1 MPRRKISEQ
10 NIRKLTKMGGGR
22 SFGITLPISF
32 IRQLK
37 WRERQKLVVEF
48 DKARKRII
56 VKDWNKGL

>member
-1 MPRRKISEQ
+1 MSRRKLSDK

-48 DKARKRII
+48 DEKKKRII
-56 VKDWNKGL
+56 VRDWE